1 MKTRYLLDTS
11 AFRALPSRILQEH
24 TFYASPYCF
33 WELLTHLD
41 ERSFDRHKG
50 QLMKFKYAHILN
62 DPRAEIEVPLL
73 IDDNQLQDRV
83 SDEELIAAALAALQ
97 DSNSLDMFYSSYVED
112 SKGNLHQVSECAA
125 NVRKA
130 LGEAEQKHTEF
141 VENIMNVF
149 RTGQVKLETNSDY
162 HQAILQ
168 LLEGEMIKLQQRGAV
183 DKDLRNKLTNNSYI
197 YYSYVFHRALA
208 YFRKGKTKLDVND
221 FEDSQ
226 VCLHLRLDTSY
237 CLVTADKGLKQALAK
252 TSALLNQLN
261 ELDTHTDLRVLDV
274 KGFLAVGYV

>member
-11 AFRALPSRILQEH
+11 AFCALPSRILQEH

-41 ERSFDRHKG
+41 EGSFDQYKG

-149 RTGQVKLETNSDY
+149 RTGQVKLETYSDY

-226 VCLHLRLDTSY
+226 VCLHLRLDTPY
-237 CLVTADKGLKQALAK
+237 CLVTADKGLKEALDK

-274 KGFLAVGYV
+274 KDF